1 MYGIEGEKGN
11 GSMEFGIVGDSGTE
25 GKDFF
30 INDSRSTVP

>member
-1 MYGIEGEKGN
+1 MMIG
-11 GSMEFGIVGDSGTE
+11 MRFGIIRGSGTS